1 MKITPKA
8 NRINKAITLAMM
20 LIFSLLIKSCSIQ
33 QIVPKKEEKRLANS
47 SLQIDVVKKLIN
59 DIQTSNWNQWE
70 THYKNRARIYHNNWD
85 EARTVEE
92 TKQQLSKL
100 FSETESYYF
109 KRPLIFENARDD
121 LGKITGVHF
130 WGVISNN
137 NVEMP
142 MHLSFHFKEGKIS
155 EEYGFYNLGN
165 LNKMQK
171 N

>member
-1 MKITPKA
+1 MKIITKT
-8 NRINKAITLAMM
+8 NRINRGIILAML
-20 LIFSLLIKSCSIQ
+20 LIFSLLIKSCSNQ
-33 QIVPKKEEKRLANS
+33 QIVFKQEEKRMANS
-47 SLQIDVVKKLIN
+47 SSQIDVVKKLIN
-59 DIQTSNWNQWE
+59 TIQTSNWDQWE
-70 THYKNRARIYHNNWD
+70 TYYKNGAKIYHNNWN
-85 EARTVEE
+85 ESRTVEE

-109 KRPLIFENARDD
+109 KKPLIFENARDD

-137 NVEMP
+137 EVDMP

-155 EEYGFYNLGN
+155 EEYGFYNLVN
-165 LNKMQK
+165 LKKAQN